1 MKAKVMRLFM
11 LFQRHAHFAAEV
23 DAFVDGELRPE
34 RRERFAAHVAACARC
49 ASRLDSAESLKRAI
63 QSMPEVVT
71 TRSFAITPAMAAVPE
86 RRRTQP
92 RSTPVYLNL
101 VRAGAAV
108 SVAGFAAV
116 LAFGAF
122 DSNETT
128 SNSAG
133 DGSRTLSAAEAGSAA
148 PEAFQDK
155 AAGPQATPTP
165 GLAPA
170 SGAGVSGAG
179 VAPEA
184 PSTTVGGP
192 SLTDAAPGSPV
203 PLRQGDDATT
213 SSELGTA
220 AYAPEVQKNSS
231 DRSTWRWGLG
241 LLAAGSLAALGTL
254 EVARRRR

>member
-1 MKAKVMRLFM
+1 MF
-11 LFQRHAHFAAEV
+11 FQRHAQFASEV

-34 RRERFAAHVAACARC
+34 RRERFAAHLAACPRC

-63 QSMPEVVT
+63 QSMPEVMT
-71 TRSFAITPAMAAVPE
+71 PRSFAITPATVAVPE
-86 RRRTQP
+86 RRRTEP
-92 RSTPVYLNL
+92 RSTPLYLNL

-122 DSNETT
+122 DSDETA

-133 DGSRTLSAAEAGSAA
+133 DGSRTLSAAAAGSAA
-148 PEAFQDK
+148 PETLQDK
-155 AAGPQATPTP
+155 AAVPPATPTP

-184 PSTTVGGP
+184 PSTAASGP
-192 SLTDAAPGSPV
+192 NSTDAGAGSPV
-203 PLRQGDDATT
+203 PLREVDDATT
-213 SSELGTA
+213 SSALGSA
-220 AYAPEVQKNSS
+220 AYASEDQKNSS
-231 DRSTWRWGLG
+231 DSGSTWRWGLG
-241 LLAAGSLAALGTL
+241 LLAAGSLAVLGAL